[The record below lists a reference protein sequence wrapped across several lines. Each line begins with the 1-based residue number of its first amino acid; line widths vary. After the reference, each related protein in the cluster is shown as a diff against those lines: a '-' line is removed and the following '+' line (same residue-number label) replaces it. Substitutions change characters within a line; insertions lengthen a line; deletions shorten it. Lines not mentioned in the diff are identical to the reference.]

1 MNRKEFLFLFA
12 ARYEPVQITNENMDE
27 VIITLT
33 TTIVVVR
40 EFEFWVIVILDIF
53 FQSDD
58 DVSVGDGDFCKL
70 LTPLETGTTVP
81 DSVPKLPNTEL
92 TNTELPNTEVT
103 ELPNNACAKGRK
115 RSSRSKPSKDVYFER
130 PGLSLVS

>member
-53 FQSDD
+53 FSLMMTFL
-58 DVSVGDGDFCKL
+58 SV
-70 LTPLETGTTVP
+70 TVTFA
-81 DSVPKLPNTEL
+81 S
-92 TNTELPNTEVT
+92 
-103 ELPNNACAKGRK
+103 C
-115 RSSRSKPSKDVYFER
+115 
-130 PGLSLVS
+130 

>member
-53 FQSDD
+53 F
-58 DVSVGDGDFCKL
+58 
-70 LTPLETGTTVP
+70 
-81 DSVPKLPNTEL
+81 
-92 TNTELPNTEVT
+92 
-103 ELPNNACAKGRK
+103 
-115 RSSRSKPSKDVYFER
+115 
-130 PGLSLVS
+130 

>member
-12 ARYEPVQITNENMDE
+12 ARYEPIQITNENMDE

-53 FQSDD
+53 FSLMMTFL
-58 DVSVGDGDFCKL
+58 SV
-70 LTPLETGTTVP
+70 TVTFA
-81 DSVPKLPNTEL
+81 S
-92 TNTELPNTEVT
+92 
-103 ELPNNACAKGRK
+103 C
-115 RSSRSKPSKDVYFER
+115 
-130 PGLSLVS
+130 